1 VVGVEARKDVDPMH
15 KSASPRRKRAW
26 LLGLAG
32 SILLGL
38 AATGAFLVG
47 VTPAMAAALAS
58 QPDTQVAVFM
68 VPLALLILVLLY
80 EVARIAWRDA
90 VPAPAPHPRR
100 RRPHWASGRSAG

>member
-1 VVGVEARKDVDPMH
+1 MH

-47 VTPAMAAALAS
+47 VTPAMAASLAS

-90 VPAPAPHPRR
+90 VPAPHPIPAGAARIG
-100 RRPHWASGRSAG
+100 RPAGARGSRYLCFSLTN